1 MTHLEETI
9 PKTSFQS
16 NSVPSR
22 MGDIGKGHHEAQT
35 RRPPAPRQRLWHH
48 QVTPLPSP
56 LPAHPSLHPPHLSCS
71 RDVRAGG
78 DSGPTS
84 RPPRVGPGSRSE
96 HVTWAATRCPW
107 PPPIRKGHRTL
118 GPLRFPRDSE
128 PCGFSSQFRQWKQ
141 SQSHRSAASGFWNQD
156 LGGVQVKCKPT
167 VFLGQELP
175 LQQQFQT
182 GFL

>member
-1 MTHLEETI
+1 MDRAPGAQGPRLGRCGGR
-9 PKTSFQS
+9 
-16 NSVPSR
+16 VA
-22 MGDIGKGHHEAQT
+22 GKGHHEAQT

-141 SQSHRSAASGFWNQD
+141 SQSHRSEPRARSDPSARCPDGHGSHSGPARKAWARSE
-156 LGGVQVKCKPT
+156 G
-167 VFLGQELP
+167 
-175 LQQQFQT
+175 
-182 GFL
+182 